1 MAQAG
6 EKFRTMKDKGK
17 DTLVCNIAA
26 DMWEVDL
33 RILLRDIE
41 NFSKADKDFGRI
53 VKEAL
58 NINQPYK

>member
-1 MAQAG
+1 MA
-6 EKFRTMKDKGK
+6 DKEK

-33 RILLRDIE
+33 RIRLRDIK
-41 NFSKADKDFGRI
+41 NFSKADKDFGRR

-58 NINQPYK
+58 NINQPCK